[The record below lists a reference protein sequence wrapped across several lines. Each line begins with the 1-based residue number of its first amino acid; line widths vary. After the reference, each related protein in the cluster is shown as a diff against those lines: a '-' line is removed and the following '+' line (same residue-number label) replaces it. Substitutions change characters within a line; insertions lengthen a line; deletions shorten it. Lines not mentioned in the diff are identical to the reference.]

1 MQRYVERLTHA
12 KLFSELVKSFS
23 EIPKRAFFCVS
34 FWERIFC
41 KILEL
46 NLDVA
51 RIKSKNC

>member
-23 EIPKRAFFCVS
+23 EIPKRAFFACL
-34 FWERIFC
+34 FWRIIC

-46 NLDVA
+46 NLDIA

>member
-34 FWERIFC
+34 F
-41 KILEL
+41 LEN
-46 NLDVA
+46 NLQNT
-51 RIKSKNC
+51 RIKSRYC